1 MAERLPVRDALMSFA
16 PHEALRA
23 ALFLTYSFDGRWFEE
38 ALVPD
43 LCERPI
49 ATMLVVRDR
58 NAISAE
64 APSVRYRKANAC
76 ASAVFHP
83 KLALL
88 VTEDSARAVISSAN
102 LTRGGFE
109 RQRELGRVFDLGP
122 SALGDHGIFKSL
134 VDYLDTGVSKEVK
147 GDSARDLADATGALR
162 EVVKKHKA
170 PTSAASHVLLHNY
183 AEPIWTQLL
192 ARMPHRV
199 LRRAVI
205 VSPFFEPDRRH
216 PEDPA
221 LGPQDA
227 SIFGRMLYEDFE
239 FDAPKDEIPV
249 RVFFRQSEGRTELPV
264 RKLTKLGKKVAFFAQ
279 DEREQR
285 LHAKLLLLEGA
296 EGPGREPF
304 LLALHGS
311 PNFTTAGLLNR
322 PPNGNSEL
330 VVLTTLPAKR
340 RSMEQS
346 VRVLGLDRGFS
357 QVEDLSAL
365 HSEKEGE
372 PPSPPMQ
379 GVADA
384 TYRVA
389 EGAVAVSLLQAT
401 PAGARVRILLQ
412 RDGAWVVIGEVAA
425 SGVTDVVVSV
435 TGMADV
441 DAKTKLLELRGTTL
455 RIAVVAADDSV
466 IASDSVPVNV
476 DVPAEFCGLTLVG
489 AALLTLDERIAR
501 AGVGLPPTYREQQKW
516 LEARKAQDPA
526 REGPAVVTHQADLDR
541 FYRNVHQGLRGVLAR
556 AKANPGSEFATRRS
570 LDELSRWAVEAATSE
585 VVVMTRECR
594 LFLVERLLR
603 GARAVV
609 DGCSPALKARVPV
622 IADDLRLSGRL
633 GEVVEWLERIEE
645 PALATYAA
653 GSRGHAKQM
662 LSLFKNGASR

>member
-122 SALGDHGIFKSL
+122 SALADHGIFKSL
-134 VDYLDTGVSKEVK
+134 VDYLDSGISKEVK

-162 EVVKKHKA
+162 EVVRKHKA
-170 PTSAASHVLLHNY
+170 PPSAASHVLLHNY

-192 ARMPHRV
+192 ARLPHRV

-264 RKLTKLGKKVAFFAQ
+264 RKLTTLGRKVAFFAQ

-330 VVLTTLPAKR
+330 AVLTTLPAKR

-346 VRVLGLDRGFS
+346 VRVLGLDRGFN

-372 PPSPPMQ
+372 PPAPPTQ

-389 EGAVAVSLLQAT
+389 EGAVTVSLLQAT

-412 RDGAWVVIGEVAA
+412 RDGAWVVIGEADA
-425 SGVTDVVVSV
+425 SGVTDVVIPV
-435 TGMADV
+435 TGMAEV

-455 RIAVVAADDSV
+455 RIEVVAADGRV
-466 IASDSVPVNV
+466 LASDSAPVNV
-476 DVPAEFCGLTLVG
+476 DVPEEFCGLTLVG

-516 LEARKAQDPA
+516 LEARKAQDSA
-526 REGPAVVTHQADLDR
+526 GAEPAVITHQADLDR
-541 FYRNVHQGLRGVLAR
+541 FYRNVHQGLRGILAR
-556 AKANPGSEFATRRS
+556 AKVTPGSEFATRRS
-570 LDELSRWAVEAATSE
+570 LDELSRWAVEAATND

-609 DGCSPALKARVPV
+609 EGCSPALKARVPS
-622 IADDLRLSGRL
+622 IAADLRLPERFR
-633 GEVVEWLERIEE
+633 EVIGWLDRIAE
-645 PALATYAA
+645 PALTTYAA
-653 GSRGHAKQM
+653 GSRVRAKHM
-662 LSLFKNGASR
+662 LGAFKNGSTR